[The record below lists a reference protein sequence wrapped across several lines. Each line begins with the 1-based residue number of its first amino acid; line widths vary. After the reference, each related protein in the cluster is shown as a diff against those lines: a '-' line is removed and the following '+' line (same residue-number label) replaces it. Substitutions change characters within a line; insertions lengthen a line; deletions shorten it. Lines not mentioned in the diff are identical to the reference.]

1 MTSSFTIAPR
11 GAFSLQESVEFGFGQ
26 RHSERFAG
34 VMRLAFVVDGFA
46 DQAGVVLRQDGG
58 AAGEPGEVHGEVSG
72 SADVSAV
79 RRQVERVL
87 SLDVDATGFDQ
98 LGRRDP
104 VLGQVQAK
112 AIGLRPPLFYSPYEA
127 AVWSVLSARRPAV
140 QMAQLRDRLSRAHG
154 RVFELDGTELAALPI
169 PEQLL
174 RIDQFPGLPPDKLD
188 RMHGVARAAQDGW
201 LDINRLR
208 PLGPE
213 VATAELQRIRGIGP
227 FYASL
232 VVIRAMGFTDVLPGE
247 EPKLRELVGRLYGLD
262 AAASSQQLAEIAEPW
277 RPFRTWASVMIRAAA
292 SRVLDPG

>member
-1 MTSSFTIAPR
+1 MTSSFTITPR
-11 GAFSLQESVEFGFGQ
+11 GAFSLPESVEFGFGQ

-46 DQAGVVLRQDGG
+46 DHAGVVLRQDDG
-58 AAGEPGEVHGEVSG
+58 AGGEPGEVHGEVVG
-72 SADVSAV
+72 SADVGAV

-112 AIGLRPPLFYSPYEA
+112 AVGLRPPLFYSPYEA
-127 AVWSVLSARRPAV
+127 AVWSVLSARRPAA

-154 RVFELDGTELAALPI
+154 RVFELDGTELAALPT

-213 VATAELQRIRGIGP
+213 VATAELQRIKGIGP

-232 VVIRAMGFTDVLPGE
+232 IVIRATGFTDVLPGE

-262 AAASSQQLAEIAEPW
+262 AAASSEQLAEIAEPW
-277 RPFRTWASVMIRAAA
+277 RPFRTWASVMIRAAGA
-292 SRVLDPG
+292 RVLDPG